1 MYRVHESDETL
12 GYERPETPSI
22 ARPVVE
28 PVAMPPRALRA
39 QKTVRPTIPEFV
51 KAAKIEL
58 QGDKC
63 TWCQRRFE
71 SPVLHRGEVVIL
83 EPEADHF
90 KPVADRGK
98 TTDDNINYHATC
110 AIG

>member
-1 MYRVHESDETL
+1 MLHRPVYRVHESDETL

-58 QGDKC
+58 QGDKLLGA
-63 TWCQRRFE
+63 
-71 SPVLHRGEVVIL
+71 S
-83 EPEADHF
+83 
-90 KPVADRGK
+90 
-98 TTDDNINYHATC
+98 DDSSHQFCIA
-110 AIG
+110 AK